1 MTTFIKR
8 FKVEAF
14 VEVEVEAIDAAHA
27 KYVYE
32 HGGETA
38 VRGPELGDVDY
49 LLNREWEAIDDGKGW
64 VEKS

>member
-32 HGGETA
+32 HGGETC

-49 LLNREWEAIDDGKGW
+49 LLNREWE
-64 VEKS
+64 V